1 MQLHKKYLFKN
12 AIDSQDG
19 LLKILLD
26 QLEEEDVVVNFG
38 DGNESPYKF
47 VKDLNNSK
55 NPIISYKKGE
65 GTVSV
70 TLDSSFS

>member
-12 AIDSQDG
+12 AVDSQDG

>member
-70 TLDSSFS
+70 TLDSFFS